1 MIRITDL
8 GKKSR
13 LVIYGEAKPE
23 DFDPLED
30 LIGIIK
36 TKKNINVED
45 ILQEKDSID
54 QGVIKWE

>member
-1 MIRITDL
+1 MIRITDS

-13 LVIYGEAKPE
+13 LVIYGEAKPG

-45 ILQEKDSID
+45 ILQERDLEYGSKDI
-54 QGVIKWE
+54 

>member
-13 LVIYGEAKPE
+13 LVIYGEAKPG

-45 ILQEKDSID
+45 ILQERDFKYRSKGI
-54 QGVIKWE
+54 

>member
-1 MIRITDL
+1 MIRITYL

-13 LVIYGEAKPE
+13 LVIYGEAKPA

-36 TKKNINVED
+36 TKKHINSED
-45 ILQEKDSID
+45 ILEERDLEYESKDI
-54 QGVIKWE
+54 

>member
-1 MIRITDL
+1 MGRITDL

-13 LVIYGEAKPE
+13 LVPYGEAKPE

-45 ILQEKDSID
+45 ILQERSSINHE
-54 QGVIKWE
+54 VI

>member
-13 LVIYGEAKPE
+13 LVIYGEAKPG

-36 TKKNINVED
+36 TKRHINVED
-45 ILQEKDSID
+45 ILRERGLEYESKDI
-54 QGVIKWE
+54 

>member
-13 LVIYGEAKPE
+13 FVIYGEARPG

-36 TKKNINVED
+36 TKKSINAED
-45 ILQEKDSID
+45 ILRER
-54 QGVIKWE
+54 GLE

>member
-13 LVIYGEAKPE
+13 LVIYGEVKPG
-23 DFDPLED
+23 DLDPLED

-36 TKKNINVED
+36 TKRNINVED
-45 ILQEKDSID
+45 ILQERGLEYGSKDI
-54 QGVIKWE
+54 